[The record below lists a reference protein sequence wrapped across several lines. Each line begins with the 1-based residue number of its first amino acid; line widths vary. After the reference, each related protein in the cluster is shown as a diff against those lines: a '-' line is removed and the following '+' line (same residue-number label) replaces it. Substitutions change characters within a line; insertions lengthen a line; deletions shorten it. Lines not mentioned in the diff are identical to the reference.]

1 MTPILNE
8 YYNVL
13 VTQSNYN
20 FKNDCFW
27 NWDLDIPLS
36 TFIDFD
42 EETASVVIK
51 ENDTQ
56 GKQCHF

>member
-13 VTQSNYN
+13 VTQNN
-20 FKNDCFW
+20 KKLKNAWFW
-27 NWDLDIPLS
+27 NWDLDVPLN
-36 TFIDFD
+36 TFVDFD

-51 ENDTQ
+51 KYNTES
-56 GKQCHF
+56 KQCHF